1 MKLDV
6 TPERRCTRSF
16 RARFVARAVLAA
28 LLAAS
33 PIVPAGP
40 AQAAPRPR
48 EQLEADAR
56 RACAAGRV
64 DEGIEILADLFASH
78 GHPNYIYNQGRC
90 FQENGKPEQAIS
102 RFREYLRVAT
112 DAPAAA
118 RDQAERFIRELE
130 GERRGPR
137 PRPMTEPVPA
147 PRPMPPPPPPVSAAP
162 AVTERLPPPPAP
174 ARSSPGLTTA
184 AIVFGAVGLVGATG
198 GLIAGARVRSL
209 EKEVEEA
216 PLGRFD
222 VEQLSDHAQKAH
234 RFETLQWVGYGV
246 AGAGLVGAVICLLV
260 NRAGRSDRA
269 AARFTV
275 AGLAGGRP
283 GLTLAGQF

>member
-1 MKLDV
+1 MKPVV
-6 TPERRCTRSF
+6 TSRLHRS
-16 RARFVARAVLAA
+16 RISRGGVVPAA
-28 LLAAS
+28 LLTAFLA
-33 PIVPAGP
+33 VPSGP
-40 AQAAPRPR
+40 ARAAPRST
-48 EQLEADAR
+48 EQREADAR

-78 GHPNYIYNQGRC
+78 GHPNYIYNQARC
-90 FQENGKPEQAIS
+90 FQENGRAEQAIS

-112 DAPAAA
+112 DAPASA
-118 RDQAERFIRELE
+118 RGQAEQYIRELE
-130 GERRGPR
+130 SERQGP
-137 PRPMTEPVPA
+137 PRALTEPVPTR
-147 PRPMPPPPPPVSAAP
+147 RPGPPPPVSTAP
-162 AVTERLPPPPAP
+162 AVTERLPPPPGP

-184 AIVFGAVGLVGATG
+184 AIVFGAVGLVGAAG

-222 VEQLSDHAQKAH
+222 VEQLSDQEKKAR

-246 AGAGLVGAVICLLV
+246 AGAGLVGAVVCVLV
-260 NRAGRSDRA
+260 NRAGRTDRA
-269 AARFTV
+269 ATRFTV

-283 GLTLAGQF
+283 GLAVAGRF